1 MDNTF
6 LQGRITATKAL
17 IIIYEDAVTAL
28 VGGQVQQYTLDTGQ
42 DRQTVLKADIPKLN
56 AQIDGLY
63 NRLCTLQARLDGSGV
78 LLVRPKW

>member
-6 LQGRITATKAL
+6 LQEQITATKAL
-17 IIIYEDAVTAL
+17 IVAYQAAVLAL

-63 NRLCTLQARLDGSGV
+63 NRLCTLQTRLDGSGV
-78 LLVRPKW
+78 TIVRPAF

>member
-1 MDNTF
+1 MTNAF
-6 LQGRITATKAL
+6 IQARIDATQAL
-17 IIIYEDAVTAL
+17 IVAYEAAVTAL

-63 NRLCTLQARLDGSGV
+63 NRCATLQARLDGSGTV
-78 LLVRPKW
+78 TARPAW